1 VPLLPEQQARERI
14 DAMLVAAFQ
23 DRLVPQDPN
32 DESASV
38 LLDRIRAQ
46 AAAIPP
52 PAPRRGRPL
61 AQPEVAVSVVQ
72 ATPTSTHRGRPP
84 GSKNKA
90 KA

>member
-1 VPLLPEQQARERI
+1 
-14 DAMLVAAFQ
+14 MLVAAFQ

-61 AQPEVAVSVVQ
+61 A
-72 ATPTSTHRGRPP
+72 
-84 GSKNKA
+84 
-90 KA
+90 